1 MIGADLLSEPS
12 RLLSE
17 DGYRAFDW
25 LESAKF
31 RWWARERL
39 LQGELPLWNPFLEGG
54 MPSYAHPSDPSLSPF
69 FVTALLFG
77 PLLSMKVD
85 AAVLLLLAGLGSY
98 LLAQRWLAMAPA
110 AAAFVGVSVAS
121 SGWLPSRLAVGFYE
135 SLWLCVFPL
144 VAYLLLRGLDQGGPL
159 RGGARCFVAA
169 ALLLAAAGI
178 QMQLCLAF
186 AVLQLLLLGMLGP
199 RGQTYG
205 RLGTLSAV
213 SALTLMVALLG
224 AVKFLPMLELL
235 VERGGRDGYY
245 PRELAFLGPLKVQLA
260 GLMSTADV
268 VGSYGPSGLPSA
280 PEYSYVGLQ
289 MPAALLALVG
299 LAASGRR
306 GLSVGLLAVV
316 TLLLSWRS
324 GDGLQLSLFEPL
336 SWLPLFSS
344 VRDTARYVPFFLL
357 LWLSLLAG
365 LGVQVVL
372 RRLLTTQGS
381 LRALLLYSL
390 VLLTMVPG
398 AIDAARVCGEVF
410 SESLT
415 LPTERDAHLRHVR
428 LEGNPSIGSLESR
441 RAIYLAPL
449 GGEGV
454 LYEPEDLP
462 PRRPSGVRP
471 AAIIS
476 PSGERVAQPGYGGE
490 LRVLDGA
497 ARLSPLQLDG
507 ADLVFFLRAD
517 QATVLELN
525 HNYHRGW
532 RAPAGLEL
540 FDSEGLLGLRT
551 RSSWDGEVQLQFA
564 PRMFWIGGSFSLL
577 GLALAGLL
585 CFVGVRR
592 D

>member
-245 PRELAFLGPLKVQLA
+245 PRELAF
-260 GLMSTADV
+260 
-268 VGSYGPSGLPSA
+268 
-280 PEYSYVGLQ
+280 
-289 MPAALLALVG
+289 
-299 LAASGRR
+299 
-306 GLSVGLLAVV
+306 
-316 TLLLSWRS
+316 
-324 GDGLQLSLFEPL
+324 
-336 SWLPLFSS
+336 
-344 VRDTARYVPFFLL
+344 
-357 LWLSLLAG
+357 
-365 LGVQVVL
+365 
-372 RRLLTTQGS
+372 
-381 LRALLLYSL
+381 
-390 VLLTMVPG
+390 
-398 AIDAARVCGEVF
+398 
-410 SESLT
+410 
-415 LPTERDAHLRHVR
+415 
-428 LEGNPSIGSLESR
+428 
-441 RAIYLAPL
+441 
-449 GGEGV
+449 
-454 LYEPEDLP
+454 
-462 PRRPSGVRP
+462 
-471 AAIIS
+471 
-476 PSGERVAQPGYGGE
+476 
-490 LRVLDGA
+490 
-497 ARLSPLQLDG
+497 
-507 ADLVFFLRAD
+507 
-517 QATVLELN
+517 
-525 HNYHRGW
+525 
-532 RAPAGLEL
+532 
-540 FDSEGLLGLRT
+540 
-551 RSSWDGEVQLQFA
+551 
-564 PRMFWIGGSFSLL
+564 
-577 GLALAGLL
+577 
-585 CFVGVRR
+585 
-592 D
+592 